1 MSGTFF
7 LVTFPSEPYH
17 YNWVCFNILNS
28 EWVQLLAYRR
38 CLINI
43 CGIRA
48 GYDSEL
54 SPALRP
60 PPVRAGC
67 ISGYDSD
74 PSPPSPPPVQVGCI
88 TGSGLNSPISSQHPT
103 VRHRKTFMKSPC
115 DHGISLHSSLCYLS
129 NSLWIKKKK
138 KKGEQ
143 DPGHYLRGIHSTA
156 YCVPGSWDP
165 TGPCSGHP
173 EPWACL
179 LVMPGGAS
187 LCTHI
192 KGSVPPRLELPV
204 LAHLST
210 CPSWAHRRPS
220 SQALALAGVWPAT
233 SARDIWVSL
242 SWSFLLSSREQAL
255 HWLGLCSQSCTGF
268 AWSATN
274 SIFSISPVIFNVQF
288 CRSRGFS
295 GVCAVHMRTS
305 APPPASL
312 RCQRAWDHH
321 CPWTRESNEWT
332 NRARG
337 KL

>member
-48 GYDSEL
+48 GYDSDL

-138 KKGEQ
+138 KKRRARSWTL
-143 DPGHYLRGIHSTA
+143 PTRYSFHSLLCSRFLRSHR
-156 YCVPGSWDP
+156 PLL
-165 TGPCSGHP
+165 
-173 EPWACL
+173 WA
-179 LVMPGGAS
+179 
-187 LCTHI
+187 
-192 KGSVPPRLELPV
+192 
-204 LAHLST
+204 
-210 CPSWAHRRPS
+210 
-220 SQALALAGVWPAT
+220 
-233 SARDIWVSL
+233 
-242 SWSFLLSSREQAL
+242 SRA
-255 HWLGLCSQSCTGF
+255 LGLPLS
-268 AWSATN
+268 
-274 SIFSISPVIFNVQF
+274 
-288 CRSRGFS
+288 
-295 GVCAVHMRTS
+295 H
-305 APPPASL
+305 
-312 RCQRAWDHH
+312 
-321 CPWTRESNEWT
+321 
-332 NRARG
+332 ARG
-337 KL
+337 GFFVHPH

>member
-48 GYDSEL
+48 GYDSDL

-179 LVMPGGAS
+179 LVMPGGL
-187 LCTHI
+187 LCAPTLKAVSHPVWSSQSWRI
-192 KGSVPPRLELPV
+192 SAPVRPELTEDHQARLWPLQGCDQPHQPGTFGSACLGHSCCHPGNKRYIGWG
-204 LAHLST
+204 S
-210 CPSWAHRRPS
+210 AHRAA
-220 SQALALAGVWPAT
+220 Q
-233 SARDIWVSL
+233 D
-242 SWSFLLSSREQAL
+242 L
-255 HWLGLCSQSCTGF
+255 HDLPPTP
-268 AWSATN
+268 
-274 SIFSISPVIFNVQF
+274 FSP
-288 CRSRGFS
+288 
-295 GVCAVHMRTS
+295 
-305 APPPASL
+305 
-312 RCQRAWDHH
+312 
-321 CPWTRESNEWT
+321 
-332 NRARG
+332 
-337 KL
+337 

>member
-48 GYDSEL
+48 GYDSDL

-138 KKGEQ
+138 KKKESKILDTTYEVFIPQPTVFQVPEIPQAPALGIQ
-143 DPGHYLRGIHSTA
+143 SPG
-156 YCVPGSWDP
+156 
-165 TGPCSGHP
+165 
-173 EPWACL
+173 
-179 LVMPGGAS
+179 
-187 LCTHI
+187 
-192 KGSVPPRLELPV
+192 
-204 LAHLST
+204 
-210 CPSWAHRRPS
+210 
-220 SQALALAGVWPAT
+220 
-233 SARDIWVSL
+233 
-242 SWSFLLSSREQAL
+242 
-255 HWLGLCSQSCTGF
+255 
-268 AWSATN
+268 
-274 SIFSISPVIFNVQF
+274 
-288 CRSRGFS
+288 
-295 GVCAVHMRTS
+295 
-305 APPPASL
+305 PAS
-312 RCQRAWDHH
+312 
-321 CPWTRESNEWT
+321 
-332 NRARG
+332 
-337 KL
+337 